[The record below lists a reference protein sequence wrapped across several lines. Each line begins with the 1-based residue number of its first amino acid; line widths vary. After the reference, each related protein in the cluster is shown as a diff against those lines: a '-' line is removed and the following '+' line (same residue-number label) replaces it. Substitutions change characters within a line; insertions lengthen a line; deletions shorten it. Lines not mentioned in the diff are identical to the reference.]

1 MAARW
6 DMLALHA
13 EDDVAVALRDLPA
26 GPARVKAGD
35 TIETLAL
42 QAPVPLG
49 HKAARRAIAPGEHVK
64 KYGAVIGE
72 ATAAIAAGEH
82 LHVHNLRSLRGRR
95 RNAEGD
101 TTP

>member
-1 MAARW
+1 MPARW
-6 DMLALHA
+6 DLLALH
-13 EDDVAVALRDLPA
+13 EGDDVAVALRDLPA
-26 GPARVKAGD
+26 GAARVKAGEA
-35 TIETLAL
+35 IETLTLRTAI
-42 QAPVPLG
+42 PLG
-49 HKAARRAIAPGEHVK
+49 HKAARRDIAPGEPVT

-101 TTP
+101 PTP